1 MKKIYLLLLSIVVA
15 TAVNAQSRISAADSY
30 AGGDGTKDNPYQI
43 ATPEQ
48 WALLADNVNNT
59 ANYSRG
65 KYFKLTADIVFNDSV
80 MAKDLGT
87 LATGTA
93 FDVSPTIGAYSSDAS
108 YTAFQGVLDGD
119 GHSISGA
126 YLVDWGGGMA
136 LFKAIDGAT
145 IKNLEVKDTYIY
157 AASYSSGIVSVAF
170 NSKIINCS
178 LTDSYLRS
186 WGSQLGGIV
195 SKAYGTTTVK
205 NCYVFAQF
213 NVKNNT
219 GAIVGRAG
227 GSDAGGDKAVI
238 ENCYSKAEMTYTKT
252 GTNFGGVVGQA
263 NDGTTINN
271 CWMVRS
277 GTAPC
282 SSTSGTVTI
291 GHVCQLPYAK
301 FTQVSDTLNQNA
313 DTIPG
318 ACRWTTMTKPL
329 SSTSSSNG
337 TFPCFD
343 FSTFTPEEEV
353 DDINTRATDPTPA
366 NGDLHVLAGADGNVV
381 FSWTASADGKTA
393 TQNVYIGTSSDE
405 VAAMTTPTF
414 TLGTDTTFT
423 RGGFDITKAYYWRVD
438 RVTAEGVAAKGDV
451 WEFRTAHIAFPGAEG
466 YGRLAHGG
474 RGGKVVYVTNLNDS
488 GEGSLR
494 WAMTN
499 GTGPRTV
506 VFKVSGLINLLDS
519 KDIRCAD
526 PYVTIAGQT
535 APGKG
540 ICVAGAS
547 VGIGDDDICRFLR
560 SRRGGTPDTGG
571 SLGFY
576 YADHAI
582 IDHCTASWGTDETYS
597 SRSCKNITFQRNIIS
612 EALGIAGHRK
622 YPEGTNHGFAAT
634 IGGSIGSHHHNLLA
648 NCNGRNWSMGGG
660 SDAAGNAQ
668 GELDMFNNVCY
679 NWWKRTTDGGARLMQ
694 FVNNYYKMGTDTKLT
709 NLFSADNEMG
719 GHRQQFAYVSGNV
732 RDNLDGSLTD
742 DKYNDT
748 YCATGDYPEE
758 TWYTEPFFESY
769 ATIEPARD
777 AYKTVMSD
785 VGANQPM
792 VDNTDARIVN
802 ETLTRTYTYV
812 GSKSGIKGEIDN
824 ESDAGG
830 YEVYYETSWADDFDT
845 DLDGLPDW
853 WETIKGTN
861 VNSPSGDFTDSNSD
875 PDGDGYTML
884 ENYLDFMA
892 QPHYSIKQGEQLQ
905 LNMRQFFKGFTS
917 SPVFSVENVDENLSA
932 TVSDSTL
939 TVSANKQNVIAEL
952 TMTVKDSAGS
962 TYSRRLCIAATDAD
976 ITGIAN
982 VAVSADTRVASFEVY
997 SVGGSKVMSGR
1008 GNGSSLN
1015 NLNLSSLGS
1024 GVYIVKAVSS
1034 DGRQISAKVIKR

>member
-1 MKKIYLLLLSIVVA
+1 MIRKTLSLLLSVVLALPAFAAYDGTTVA
-15 TAVNAQSRISAADSY
+15 TSY
-30 AGGDGTKDNPYQI
+30 AGGDGTRENPYQI

-48 WALLADNVNNT
+48 WAFLAKNVNTT

-80 MAKDLGT
+80 MATDLGD
-87 LATGTA
+87 LALGTA
-93 FDVSPTIGAYSSDAS
+93 FPMAPTIGSYSSDAS

-119 GHSISGA
+119 GHCLSGVYLADWSGA
-126 YLVDWGGGMA
+126 AA

-145 IKNLEVKDTYIY
+145 IKNLEVKDLYIY
-157 AASYSSGIVSVAF
+157 AASYSSGLVSVAF

-186 WGSQLGGIV
+186 WGSQLGGLV
-195 SKAYGTTTVK
+195 SKAYGATTVK

-227 GSDAGGDKAVI
+227 GSDAGGDHATI
-238 ENCYSKAEMTYTKT
+238 ENCYSKAEMTYSKT

-263 NDGTTINN
+263 CDGTTINN
-271 CWMVRS
+271 CWMVKS
-277 GTAPC
+277 GTAPY
-282 SSTSGTVTI
+282 SAAQGTVTV
-291 GHVCQLPYAK
+291 GHVCQLAYAK
-301 FTQVSDTLNQNA
+301 FAQVSDTLNLVA

-318 ACRWTTMTKPL
+318 ACHWTTMAKPL
-329 SSTSSSNG
+329 SSTNSTKG

-343 FSTFTPEEEV
+343 FSKFTPEDDV
-353 DDINTRATDPTPA
+353 DDINSRATDPTPA
-366 NGDLHVLAGADGNVV
+366 DGDLHVLPAADGKVT

-393 TQNVYIGTSSDE
+393 AQNVYFGSSREE
-405 VAAMTTPTF
+405 VAAMTTPTL

-423 RGGFDITKAYYWRVD
+423 RGDFDITKAYYWRVD
-438 RVTAEGVAAKGDV
+438 RLTADGVAAKGDV
-451 WEFRTAHIAFPGAEG
+451 WEFRTAHLAFPGAEG

-494 WAMTN
+494 WALTN
-499 GTGPRTV
+499 GSGPRTV
-506 VFKVSGLINLLDS
+506 LFKVSGLINLLDA
-519 KDIRCAD
+519 KDIRCTD

-571 SLGFY
+571 SLGFF
-576 YADHAI
+576 YANHAI

-648 NCNGRNWSMGGG
+648 DCNGRNWSMGGG
-660 SDAAGNAQ
+660 ADAAGKAQ
-668 GELDMFNNVCY
+668 GELDMFNNVVY
-679 NWWKRTTDGGARLMQ
+679 NWLNRTTDGGARLMQ
-694 FVNNYYKMGTDTKLT
+694 FVGNYYKMGVDSKNTV
-709 NLFSADNEMG
+709 LFTAQNEMG
-719 GHRQQFAYVSGNV
+719 GHRQQFAYVRGNV
-732 RDNLDGSLTD
+732 RDNKDGSLTD

-748 YCATGDYPEE
+748 YKATGDYPGE
-758 TWYTEPFFESY
+758 TWSTKRFFDSY
-769 ATIEPARD
+769 ATVEPARE
-777 AYKTVMSD
+777 AYKSVLSN
-785 VGANQPM
+785 VGANQPA
-792 VDNTDARIVN
+792 VDNTDARIIR
-802 ETLTRTYTYV
+802 ETLNRSYTYV

-824 ESDAGG
+824 EADAEG
-830 YEVYYETSWADDFDT
+830 YEIYPETSWSEDFDT

-853 WETIKGTN
+853 WEAIKGTSP
-861 VNSPSGDFTDSNSD
+861 NSPAGDFTDSNAD
-875 PDGDGYTML
+875 PDGDGYTAL
-884 ENYLDFMA
+884 EDYLNFLA
-892 QPHYSIKQGEQLQ
+892 EPHVIIKTEADTTIDMSSLFAGYTASPAFTISNNGASI
-905 LNMRQFFKGFTS
+905 
-917 SPVFSVENVDENLSA
+917 SA
-932 TVSDSTL
+932 TVSGSKL
-939 TVSANKQNVIAEL
+939 TIKAGTAEAI
-952 TMTVKDSAGS
+952 TSVMMTVTDAAGS
-962 TYSRRLCIAATDAD
+962 TYSRQL
-976 ITGIAN
+976 N
-982 VAVSADTRVASFEVY
+982 VAVSNAGASATTGIGRVFIEADMAQCEVY
-997 SVGGSKVMSGR
+997 TT
-1008 GNGSSLN
+1008 
-1015 NLNLSSLGS
+1015 S
-1024 GVYIVKAVSS
+1024 GVRVGNSLSGLQRGIYVVKVVDSN
-1034 DGRQISAKVIKR
+1034 GHHRSAKVIVK